1 MCQILLKTYFPLIF
15 QLITSSLGIPA
26 LMTNGRVLACANL
39 LDANACTCTSGQNCK
54 DLPLFLVIE
63 SPHVQLILSNEHW
76 ISLPL
81 LKLKNRQRNKKL
93 TSKTRHGIIY
103 L

>member
-39 LDANACTCTSGQNCK
+39 LDANACTCTSGWWRGSHTCTISANFPHAERTGGLISAK
-54 DLPLFLVIE
+54 PARVLP
-63 SPHVQLILSNEHW
+63 
-76 ISLPL
+76 
-81 LKLKNRQRNKKL
+81 
-93 TSKTRHGIIY
+93 
-103 L
+103 